1 MKLSLADLRALTQKL
16 LDYLEEQGHK
26 TLELP
31 QEYYWHIPKE
41 AKYDQPVAPAS
52 EVLSLGQ
59 LSFDWENLQSLL
71 EEKHD
76 PVGYDLVWLAAILR
90 ALGETI
96 T

>member
-1 MKLSLADLRALTQKL
+1 MNLSLVDLRTLTQKL
-16 LDYLEEQGHK
+16 LDYLEEQGHES
-26 TLELP
+26 LDLP

-52 EVLSLGQ
+52 EDLSLGQ
-59 LSFDWENLQSLL
+59 LSFDWENLRSLL
-71 EEKHD
+71 EGKND